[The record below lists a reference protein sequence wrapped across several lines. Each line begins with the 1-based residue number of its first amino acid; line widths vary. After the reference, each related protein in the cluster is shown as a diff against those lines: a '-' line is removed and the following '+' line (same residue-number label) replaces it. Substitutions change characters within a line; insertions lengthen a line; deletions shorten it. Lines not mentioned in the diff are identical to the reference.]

1 MLIHC
6 SSTICFSGYEWI
18 KRDGEIDRKV
28 RWKRLDCHETDTK
41 TNFSHLTVLL
51 LHSTVCLIV
60 DFLWHQRHVQVQCL
74 LEHNT
79 ICLVPYLTTHA
90 WNCSLFLFHKTLQ
103 PYKKGHLPGS
113 ALMRQIAKQLP
124 WCSPQDKIEQ
134 FSRPDI
140 FDNKTAD
147 WLEVTAHSKELNRI

>member
-1 MLIHC
+1 MKEAGLSWNWYKNKFLSFDCLTFTFHC
-6 SSTICFSGYEWI
+6 
-18 KRDGEIDRKV
+18 
-28 RWKRLDCHETDTK
+28 L
-41 TNFSHLTVLL
+41 SH
-51 LHSTVCLIV
+51 CG
-60 DFLWHQRHVQVQCL
+60 FLMASEACTEACKCL